1 MTFNHKKVELSK
13 DVTFHTIIDEKFK
26 TNVISVKFIV
36 PLENE
41 FSALNSLAISTVC
54 SSNSKYKTV
63 RELNRKLNGLYGSSI
78 SSDIAKVG
86 DIQILSA
93 NVRFIDDR
101 FTFDNENLTEEVVD
115 IFLDCLFNPNVENNQ
130 FDEGMFNINKKEL
143 LDTIESEINN
153 KRAYAIIQSKKTI
166 YQGEPASVLSY
177 GDKQHTLKAT
187 SKEAYETYKN
197 LLNTANIDIFY
208 MGCTEKPMIE
218 QKFIQA
224 FSNLK
229 DRNSQGMPISRPSII
244 KSQVAEVTQEMEVS
258 QSKMVM
264 ALKTTYDDKYIN
276 VVMNTILGNSP
287 FSKLFS
293 NVREKLSLC
302 YYCQSAYDIQK
313 KTLLID
319 SGIEYSNFEKSKN
332 AILQQIEDIKNGNF
346 TDEELVN
353 SKKYLCNSLKSVG
366 DSASSY
372 ISWYLFNDIL
382 NVDRNVKT
390 EYERYSSVTREDVIK
405 YANQLRL
412 DTIYLL
418 KPKNV

>member
-1 MTFNHKKVELSK
+1 MAFNHKKVELSK
-13 DVTFHTIIDEKFK
+13 NVVFHTIIDKKFK
-26 TNVISVKFIV
+26 SNVVSVKFIV
-36 PLENE
+36 PLESE
-41 FSALNSLAISTVC
+41 FSALNSLAISTAC
-54 SSNSKYKTV
+54 SSNSKYKTI

-78 SSDIAKVG
+78 SSDISKVG
-86 DIQILSA
+86 DIQILSV

-130 FDEGMFNINKKEL
+130 FDEDMFNINKKEL

-153 KRAYAIIQSKKTI
+153 KRVYAIIQSKKTI
-166 YQGEPASVLSY
+166 YKDEPASVLSY
-177 GDKQHTLKAT
+177 GDKEHTLKAT
-187 SKEAYETYKN
+187 SKEAYEVYKN

-208 MGCTEKPMIE
+208 VGCTEKPIIE
-218 QKFIQA
+218 QKFRQA
-224 FSNLK
+224 FSSLK
-229 DRNSQGMPISRPSII
+229 DRNPYDMPISKPSII
-244 KSQVAEVTQEMEVS
+244 KSQVEEVTQEMEVS

-264 ALKTTYDDKYIN
+264 ALKTTYEDKYTNII
-276 VVMNTILGNSP
+276 MNTILGNSP

-302 YYCQSAYDIQK
+302 YYCQSSCDIQK
-313 KTLLID
+313 RTILID
-319 SGIEYSNFEKSKN
+319 SGIEYSNFEKSKQ

-346 TDEELVN
+346 TDEDLIN

-372 ISWYLFNDIL
+372 INWYLFNDIL
-382 NVDRNVKT
+382 KTDRNVKN
-390 EYERYSSVTREDVIK
+390 EYEKYSAVTREDIIK
-405 YANQLRL
+405 SANELCL

-418 KPKNV
+418 KPKNS